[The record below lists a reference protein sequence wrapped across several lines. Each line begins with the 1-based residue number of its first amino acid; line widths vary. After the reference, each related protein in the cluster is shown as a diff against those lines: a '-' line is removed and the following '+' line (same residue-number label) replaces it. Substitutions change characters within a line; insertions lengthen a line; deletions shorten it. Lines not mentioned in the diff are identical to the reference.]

1 VRTLV
6 LGGIR
11 SGKSQWA
18 ETAIAES
25 TTAGQPVRYLATG
38 ATPDGDADWSARIA
52 VHRARRPS
60 HWSTVETVD
69 VPTQLRSELAM
80 PTLVDDIGGWL
91 TAAMDH
97 RGAWTTGSV
106 AADVA
111 DLIDAVGA
119 FIPPL
124 ALVSP
129 EVGLTVVPQTASGR
143 RFADELGSLNQRL
156 AVLCERVVL
165 VVAGQPLTVKEP
177 SRAESHR

>member
-18 ETAIAES
+18 EMAIAES
-25 TTAGQPVRYLATG
+25 TGAGQPVRYLATG
-38 ATPDGDADWSARIA
+38 AIPDGDADWSARIA
-52 VHRARRPS
+52 AHRARRPP
-60 HWSTVETVD
+60 HWSTIETVD
-69 VPTQLRSELAM
+69 VPTQLRSDAAA

-91 TAAMDH
+91 TAAMDR

-111 DLIDAVGA
+111 DLLDAVEA
-119 FIPPL
+119 FPSPL

-129 EVGLTVVPQTASGR
+129 EVGLTVVPHTASGR

-156 AVLCERVVL
+156 AALCDRVVL
-165 VVAGQPLTVKEP
+165 VVAGQPLTVKAA
-177 SRAESHR
+177 S

>member
-25 TTAGQPVRYLATG
+25 TGAGQPVRYLATG
-38 ATPDGDADWSARIA
+38 AIPDGDADWSARIA
-52 VHRARRPS
+52 AHRARRPP
-60 HWSTVETVD
+60 HWSTIETVD
-69 VPTQLRSELAM
+69 VPTQLHSDAAT
-80 PTLVDDIGGWL
+80 PTLVDDIGCWL
-91 TAAMDH
+91 TAAMDR

-111 DLIDAVGA
+111 DLLDAVEA
-119 FIPPL
+119 FPSPL

-129 EVGLTVVPQTASGR
+129 EVGLTVVPHTASGR

-156 AVLCERVVL
+156 AALCDRVVL
-165 VVAGQPLTVKEP
+165 VIAGQPLTVKAA
-177 SRAESHR
+177 S